1 MFDQEEV
8 QYQIF
13 KQTAMGQ
20 APGSPNG
27 ILVPKG
33 NGFQT
38 KYARNRVDNPSIFS
52 DGFKRRPARGNH
64 TTTASGPVVGN
75 LNHLPHLLAAL
86 GSQVSS
92 AFDGVYD
99 VTVTNGGSGYTSVPT
114 VSFTGGTGG
123 SGAAGVAVVENGSVI
138 GIIMTNRGSGYT
150 GAPTIGFTGGGGTGA
165 AATANLAAGKFKHIH
180 KVTRGTPV
188 LYLIEKGIVGSTL
201 WRRYYDMV
209 LRKLGFTF
217 PLEGMCEVSTDFGGS
232 GKFEK
237 KTTSLD
243 GTPTEVTGEPIE
255 YSRLALVQGGVAST
269 IISELSLDLDLALR
283 EKRAHNGQGRATEL
297 RRGRSAITGS
307 ITGYYEN
314 ETFLA
319 LGEDGTLT
327 SLLGNLAT
335 TDGLIDIDA
344 PKVWVGVTDY
354 EDGEEGATFTADIEV
369 VKDGASEPLTI
380 TVINGT
386 ASY

>member
-1 MFDQEEV
+1 MYDQEEV

-20 APGSPNG
+20 APAAPNG

-38 KYARNRVDNPSIFS
+38 KRARNRVDNPSIFS
-52 DGFKRRPARGNH
+52 DGFKRRPAQGNH
-64 TTTASGPVVGN
+64 TTTASGPIIGN
-75 LNHLPHLLAAL
+75 VNHLPHVLAAL

-99 VTVTNGGSGYTSVPT
+99 VTVTNGGSGYTSAPT
-114 VSFTGGTGG
+114 VTFTGGTGG
-123 SGAAGVAVVENGSVI
+123 SGAAGVAVLEAGSVV
-138 GIIMTNRGSGYT
+138 GVIMTNRGAGYT
-150 GAPTIGFTGGGGTGA
+150 GAPTIGFTGGAGTGA

-180 KVTRGTPV
+180 KITRGAPV

-209 LRKLGFTF
+209 LRKLGLTF
-217 PLEGMCEVSTDFGGS
+217 PLEGMCEISTDWGGS
-232 GKFEK
+232 GKYEK
-237 KTTSLD
+237 KTASLD
-243 GTPTEVTGEPIE
+243 GTPTEVTGDPIE
-255 YSRLALVQGGVAST
+255 YSRIALVQGGAAST
-269 IISELSLDLDLALR
+269 IISELSLDIDIALR
-283 EKRAHNGQGRATEL
+283 EKRAHNGQGRASEL
-297 RRGRSAITGS
+297 RRGRAAITGS
-307 ITGYYEN
+307 VRGYYEN
-314 ETFLA
+314 ESFLDI
-319 LGEDGTLT
+319 GENGTLT
-327 SLLGNLAT
+327 SMLMNLGT
-335 TDGLIDIDA
+335 VDGLIDLDA

-354 EDGEEGATFTADIEV
+354 EDGEDGAMFSADIEL

-386 ASY
+386 ATY